1 MKNYITR
8 IKQALLALTLT
19 ATAAVALTS
28 GSVHAIP
35 YAGDTTPPSPIPAF
49 NVYTGVPGIDNP
61 DESKFFNGRLST
73 ETSAD
78 ARDPIATTCENGT
91 KFILRAY
98 VHNGASQ
105 FANNNGT
112 GPSVA
117 KDTKIKVALPTALA
131 TNFAPTATISA
142 SNAASVSDNVTINCT
157 NGKSFTLR
165 YVAGSAQQFNVAS
178 GVKNLSD
185 TIVTTGAPIG
195 TNEANGDLW
204 GCWDQ
209 RVIVRLEVELVEQP
223 VVITKPATCDLLDA
237 TKGTKSITINKV
249 KYTAN
254 DATINTV
261 TVNFGD
267 NSSKVLKLSELPFT
281 HNYATE
287 GNYSIRAT
295 LNTSMG
301 DVTSNACTASIT
313 KPTTPPVTPPTTI
326 PDTGAGSA
334 IALFAAVTAA
344 GAFVHNLL
352 ARRSANR

>member
-1 MKNYITR
+1 MKKYLTR
-8 IKQALLALTLT
+8 IKQALVAMALT

-28 GSVHAIP
+28 GSVNAIP
-35 YAGDTTPPSPIPAF
+35 YSGDTTPPSPVPAF

-73 ETSAD
+73 ETNAD
-78 ARDPIATTCENGT
+78 ARDPIATACTAGM

-105 FANNNGT
+105 DNNGT
-112 GPSVA
+112 GNGPSVA

-131 TNFAPTATISA
+131 SNFAPTATISA

-157 NGKSFTLR
+157 NGKTFTLK
-165 YVAGSAQQFNVAS
+165 YVTGSAQQFNTTS
-178 GVKNLSD
+178 GVQNLSD
-185 TIVTTGAPIG
+185 SIVTTGAPIG
-195 TNEANGDLW
+195 TQSPNGDMW

-209 RVIVRLEVELVEQP
+209 RVFVRLEVELVEQP
-223 VVITKPATCDLLDA
+223 IVKKPATCDLLDV
-237 TKGTKSITINKV
+237 TKTSKSITIKNV

-261 TVNFGD
+261 TVSFGD
-267 NSSKVLKLSELPFT
+267 GTTKVLKTSELPFT
-281 HNYATE
+281 HNYAAE
-287 GNYSIRAT
+287 GNYSIKAT

-301 DVTSNACTASIT
+301 DVTSTACTASIT
-313 KPTTPPVTPPTTI
+313 KTPVTPPVTI
-326 PDTGAGSA
+326 PDTGAGSVFA
-334 IALFAAVTAA
+334 IFAVVTAA

-352 ARRSANR
+352 ARRNVRG